1 MPQQPIPFWNAF
13 KRWWWLIAIS
23 AGLAG
28 FSAYTFSSRQP
39 AIYQSTVTLRVGAGI
54 SAPSRSELEFGA
66 TLAGYYEKLV
76 RLPPITRAVI
86 EELDLPMSPGELAE
100 QIDTNTIGQAQILQI
115 TVFAASPQVAADLAN
130 AVGHELI
137 NQTTPAADKALD
149 PDFLQGELAKTR
161 AQVDEIDAQIRQL
174 RDQMLTLTSAADVA
188 EAQNRLE
195 GLVRTGQE
203 LRNYY
208 IQTAELITSRSTT
221 TLTVIVPATPNPSPL
236 GPNPLRDA
244 ILGVVGGILLAVGA
258 IALLEFSDNALRWGD
273 VTLEN
278 SLPVLGIVPTMPRK
292 RNHLILT
299 AQPHSVEADA
309 LRSLR
314 TRIFLAGS
322 GALIKRL
329 LITSPTPLDGKS
341 FTSVN
346 LALAAADAGL
356 RVIIVDGDIRAGTVH
371 EYFGLEHE
379 PGLTDLLWNRSM
391 DQAQSLGLL
400 RRTSIS
406 NLQVLTAG
414 TYARDPLM
422 LLRSPR
428 LQHLMDDLSEGADL
442 IIIDSPP
449 VTAGPITAVLSTAAD
464 GIVMVARV
472 DRTNRKLFNLARDE
486 LLKNAKAPLL
496 GLALNRVALGKL
508 SLELGMVGYGY
519 NYSRA
524 HPPNTNTKVRGV
536 RSRDFLGRLR
546 SLPAIV
552 VGKVTRR
559 RVMSRN
565 GEQPS
570 THMARWLEETPSN
583 GTAGDLVSPS
593 APAAVAAD
601 RPAVKANSDSDMM
614 TVAEAALQLEVP
626 EETIEE

>member
-1 MPQQPIPFWNAF
+1 MPQQLIPFWNAF

-54 SAPSRSELEFGA
+54 TAPSPSELQFGA

-130 AVGHELI
+130 AVSGELI
-137 NQTTPAADKALD
+137 DQTTPAADKALD

-221 TLTVIVPATPNPSPL
+221 TLTVIVPAAPNPSPL
-236 GPNPLRDA
+236 GPNPWRDA
-244 ILGVVGGILLAVGA
+244 ILGLVGGILLAVGT
-258 IALLEFSDNALRWGD
+258 IAFLEFSDNALRWGD
-273 VTLEN
+273 ITPEN
-278 SLPVLGIVPTMPRK
+278 SLPVLGIVPTIPRK

-299 AQPHSVEADA
+299 TQPNSAEADA

-379 PGLTDLLWNRSM
+379 PGLTDLLWHRSM

-400 RRTSIS
+400 QRTSIS

-428 LQHLMDDLSEGADL
+428 LQRLMDHLSEGADL
-442 IIIDSPP
+442 IVIDSPP

-464 GIVMVARV
+464 GIVMVASI

-496 GLALNRVALGKL
+496 GLALNRVALGKF

-524 HPPNTNTKVRGV
+524 HPPNTKV

-546 SLPAIV
+546 SLPTTV
-552 VGKVTRR
+552 FQKVTRR

-565 GEQPS
+565 GEQPGS
-570 THMARWLEETPSN
+570 HMARWLEETPRN
-583 GTAGDLVSPS
+583 GTAGDVVSPS
-593 APAAVAAD
+593 APAVVAAD
-601 RPAVKANSDSDMM
+601 RPAVKADSDSDIM
-614 TVAEAALQLEVP
+614 TAAEAALQLEVP